1 MISTTILIWYEQS
14 NLFGVIYEILKRPQF
29 WSHSCL
35 KEIMPVDIASEVRAE
50 FPALVG
56 DPGRDYIFGD
66 APTGTQVRCC
76 ITITILIANF
86 LYRFATLLIVAI
98 LKYLG
103 SSICYWCHGHISAAT
118 RSSYVWHS
126 PWRTEYNWY
135 CCQRASTCCSI
146 LQLCSGGGK

>member
-1 MISTTILIWYEQS
+1 MISTTILILYEQS
-14 NLFGVIYEILKRPQF
+14 NLFGVIYEKLKRPQL

-76 ITITILIANF
+76 ITITILIANIF
-86 LYRFATLLIVAI
+86 TILLRNS
-98 LKYLG
+98 L
-103 SSICYWCHGHISAAT
+103 
-118 RSSYVWHS
+118 
-126 PWRTEYNWY
+126 
-135 CCQRASTCCSI
+135 
-146 LQLCSGGGK
+146 LQYSNI